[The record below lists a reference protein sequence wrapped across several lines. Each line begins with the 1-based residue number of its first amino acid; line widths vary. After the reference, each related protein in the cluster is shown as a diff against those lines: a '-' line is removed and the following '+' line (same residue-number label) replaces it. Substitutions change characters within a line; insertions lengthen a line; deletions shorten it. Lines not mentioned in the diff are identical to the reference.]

1 MNFRNLV
8 SENPTTLT
16 ISPTH
21 KCTAA
26 CYNCCV
32 SCSPN
37 IKHIMPFKRIRSHID
52 EALQTYPS
60 IKIVVLTGGEC
71 FLLGKDLER
80 VIKYI
85 HKKSRLSRVVTN
97 AYWAKDYISA
107 VKKLSALK
115 TAGLTELNVSTGD
128 NHQQFIPFQ
137 YVANAIEAAV
147 FLNISSVVIAIEAH
161 PNSKFTRAN
170 IEQIDK
176 LKKCIEEKKIT
187 IIEGAWMNFVNNGNN
202 IPTDRICKDVISGRC
217 EYLFHGITINPYS
230 QMLACC
236 GLTVEYNPYLKL
248 GDLTRNTLKDLHEKQ
263 FEDLFKLWLYVDG
276 PKHIYDYIQKKKK
289 SVPEKFPHKC
299 AYCMEIIKNEENI
312 SILKANIKSEIPNI
326 LSRINLLK
334 AL

>member
-1 MNFRNLV
+1 LV
-8 SENPTTLT
+8 SDNPTSLT

-21 KCTAA
+21 KCSAA
-26 CYNCCV
+26 CYNCCL

-37 IKHIMPFKRIRSHID
+37 IKHIMPFKRIKSHID

-60 IKIVVLTGGEC
+60 IKIVILTGGEC

-80 VIKYI
+80 VIEYI
-85 HKKSRLSRVVTN
+85 REKGRLSRVVTN
-97 AYWAKDYISA
+97 AYWAKDYDSA
-107 VKKLSALK
+107 VKKLSTLK
-115 TAGLTELNVSTGD
+115 TAGLTEFNISTGD
-128 NHQQFIPFQ
+128 NHQQFVPFQ
-137 YVANAIEAAV
+137 YVANAIEVAL
-147 FLNISSVVIAIEAH
+147 FLNISPVVIAIEAH

-176 LKKCIEEKKIT
+176 FKESIENKKIT
-187 IIEGAWMNFVNNGNN
+187 IIEGAWMNFVNNADN
-202 IPTDRICKDVISGRC
+202 IPDNKICTNVISGRC

-248 GDLTRNTLKDLHEKQ
+248 GDLTRNTLADLHEKQ

-276 PKHIYDYIQKKKK
+276 PKHIYECIQKKKK
-289 SVPEKFPHKC
+289 SALEKFPHKC

-312 SILKANIKSEIPNI
+312 SILKTCIKKELPSI